1 MYERILVLSPHTD
14 DGELGCGG
22 CITKLMEEG
31 SEVFYIAF
39 SSAEKSVPQEFP
51 KDILRTEV
59 KKATAILGIREKN
72 LLLLNFEVRTF
83 PEKRQEILEELIRF
97 KKDINP
103 DLVLLP
109 SLHDIHQ
116 DHSTIAKEG
125 LRAFKNTTILGYEL
139 PWNNLSIDTTCFV
152 KLSEHNIRL
161 KAEALK
167 AYESQKNR
175 VYFDEEFI
183 FNLART
189 RGIQIGC
196 NYAEVFEV
204 IRYVIN

>member
-72 LLLLNFEVRTF
+72 LLLLNYEVRTF

>member
-1 MYERILVLSPHTD
+1 MYQKVLVLSPHTD

-22 CITKLMEEG
+22 FITKLINKG

-39 SSAEKSVPQEFP
+39 SSAEKSVPKEFP
-51 KDILRTEV
+51 KDILRKEV
-59 KKATAILGIREKN
+59 KRATSILGIQQNN
-72 LLLLNFEVRTF
+72 LFLLNYEVRTF
-83 PEKRQEILEELIRF
+83 HEKRQEILEELIKF
-97 KKDINP
+97 KKMIKP

-139 PWNNLSIDTTCFV
+139 PWNNLTIDTTCFV
-152 KLSEHNIRL
+152 KLNQKDIQL
-161 KAEALK
+161 KVDALK
-167 AYESQKNR
+167 TYQSQKNKD
-175 VYFDEEFI
+175 YFNEEFI
-183 FNLART
+183 LNLAGT

-196 NYAEVFEV
+196 KYAEVFEV
-204 IRYVIN
+204 IRYVVN

>member
-1 MYERILVLSPHTD
+1 MYEKVLVLSPHTD

-22 CITKLMEEG
+22 FITKLINNG
-31 SEVFYIAF
+31 SEIFYIAF
-39 SSAEKSVPQEFP
+39 SSAEKSVPSEFP
-51 KDILRTEV
+51 KDILRREV
-59 KKATAILGIREKN
+59 KKATAALGVQWKN
-72 LLLLNFEVRTF
+72 LLLLNYEVRTF
-83 PEKRQEILEELIRF
+83 HEKRQEILEDLIKF
-97 KKDINP
+97 KKTIKP

-152 KLSEHNIRL
+152 KLDEENIKL
-161 KAEALK
+161 KAKALK
-167 AYESQKNR
+167 EYQSQQHR
-175 VYFDEEFI
+175 DYFKEEFV

-196 NYAEVFEV
+196 EYAEVYEV
-204 IRYVIN
+204 IRYVVD